1 MKSMKIAGLCLV
13 SMLVSGVV
21 VAGTASAAGPVWQRC
36 TEGGTATKYED
47 NQCAKLS
54 GSGKFQ
60 WNELKS
66 TEAVR
71 ITGLTLTLR
80 DTGAT
85 GGSSAIQCTAEDEGE
100 GTVGP
105 GSSGKITK
113 FEIKKPK
120 TNCSR
125 VEGGCKAEGIETV
138 RAVNL
143 PWKTELSETE
153 KGVQAQLES
162 TTTGKE
168 PGWEISCDTI
178 LGKMTDVCTSEEKKP
193 AKATLL
199 LDQSGK
205 LLTLGEYLSRVRGKC
220 SVGGAEQGE
229 VKGKITVELANGQG
243 VMFSPE

>member
-1 MKSMKIAGLCLV
+1 MKSIKIAGPCLV
-13 SMLVSGVV
+13 AMFVIGMV

-47 NQCAKLS
+47 NRCAKLS

-66 TEAVR
+66 TEAVK

-80 DTGAT
+80 DAGAT
-85 GGSSAIQCTAEDEGE
+85 GGSSAVQCTAEVEGA

-105 GSSGKITK
+105 GNKGRITK
-113 FEIKKPK
+113 AEVKNPK
-120 TNCSR
+120 SNCAR

-143 PWKTELSETE
+143 PWQTELSETE
-153 KGVQAQLES
+153 KGVQAQLEG

-168 PGWEISCDTI
+168 PGWEISCNTI

-193 AKATLL
+193 GKATLL
-199 LDQSGK
+199 LDQSGA

-229 VKGKITVELANGQG
+229 IKGKLTVELANGQG